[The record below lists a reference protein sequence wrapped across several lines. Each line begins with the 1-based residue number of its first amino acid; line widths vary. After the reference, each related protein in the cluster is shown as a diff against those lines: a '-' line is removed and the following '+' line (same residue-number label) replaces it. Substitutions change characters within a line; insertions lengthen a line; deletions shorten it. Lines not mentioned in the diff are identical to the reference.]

1 MSGLSA
7 SLSAQITTSEE
18 ADSALQDSLTAVEV
32 SERSELSF
40 PILQSI
46 FALGKGNYPGIR
58 SSCPNFC

>member
-7 SLSAQITTSEE
+7 SLSAQITASEE
-18 ADSALQDSLTAVEV
+18 ADSALQESLTAVEV

-40 PILQSI
+40 PMFQSI

>member
-40 PILQSI
+40 PIFQSTY
-46 FALGKGNYPGIR
+46 FR
-58 SSCPNFC
+58 FRER